1 MSGLAMAGLSAG
13 VGALSGLFSGI
24 GANKRLDKSLEA
36 QAKEN
41 EKARQWNKEMA
52 EWSLSE
58 QRKDVENQRLYDSPA
73 EQRKRLA
80 AAGLNPDLM
89 YGNGASGLVSGS
101 FAQQASVDSVS
112 PANVG
117 SLIASSPT
125 MGESMIR
132 GIEAAKTLAE
142 TQNISADTKKKEGEI
157 TSLDIDNMVQAQ
169 TAGKRIELAGMN
181 VTLAK
186 DAHDLNRQ
194 NLANL
199 TQQLQNLQT
208 ENEQCNQAITESM
221 ARVRN
226 LDANTLNQRVSTLL
240 SSERFALEVRKF
252 QQDVKESDSRINL
265 NNAEARSILVLMLS
279 KKLNLDM
286 NTMAQKAGIQKMQLE
301 KANLL
306 LQSEILDVTGRQLNF
321 DYKQN
326 TKFSDAE
333 RGIKIV
339 TDAIGSVGGIIS
351 DIVLFKGLSPRNVV
365 RGFRP

>member
-1 MSGLAMAGLSAG
+1 MAGLSAG

-58 QRKDVENQRLYDSPA
+58 QRKDVEKQRAYDSPA

-101 FAQQASVDSVS
+101 FAQQSSVDSVS

-157 TSLDIDNMVQAQ
+157 TGLDIDNLVKAKTSGAQ
-169 TAGKRIELAGMN
+169 IEMAGLN

-186 DAHDLNRQ
+186 DNHELNEH
-194 NLANL
+194 NMSILS
-199 TQQLQNLQT
+199 QQLQNLQT
-208 ENEQCNQAITESM
+208 QNEQCNQAIAESM

-226 LDANTLNQRVSTLL
+226 LDANTLNQRVSTYL
-240 SSERFALEVRKF
+240 SSERFALDCRKF
-252 QQDVKESDSRINL
+252 LQDVKESDSRINL
-265 NNAEARSILVLMLS
+265 NMAEAKSTLVLMMA
-279 KKLNLDM
+279 KKLNLDV
-286 NTMAQKAGIQKMQLE
+286 NTMYQKAGIPKVQQE
-301 KANLL
+301 AANAILTGK
-306 LQSEILDVTGRQLNF
+306 ILDVQGRQLNF
-321 DYKQN
+321 N
-326 TKFSDAE
+326 LESDETFKNAE
-333 RGIKIV
+333 RAV
-339 TDAIGSVGGIIS
+339 QIGSSGVKTVKEVIQSI
-351 DIVLFKGLSPRNVV
+351 LT
-365 RGFRP
+365 RGML